1 MLELTESILLP
12 PDDRTHSDLRKLKD
26 AGVRLAV
33 DDFGTGYSSLSYL
46 QELPM
51 DLLKIDKS
59 FVEGLAASE
68 QRQALVEGII
78 RIART
83 LHLDVTAEGIEK
95 DTERDLLISL
105 GCLYGQGYL
114 LAMPLATAEA
124 EALAAEGLS
133 VVPELPRLSP

>member
-105 GCLYGQGYL
+105 GCLYGQGICWRC
-114 LAMPLATAEA
+114 PW
-124 EALAAEGLS
+124 
-133 VVPELPRLSP
+133 PRPRRRRSQQKGSASFPSCPG